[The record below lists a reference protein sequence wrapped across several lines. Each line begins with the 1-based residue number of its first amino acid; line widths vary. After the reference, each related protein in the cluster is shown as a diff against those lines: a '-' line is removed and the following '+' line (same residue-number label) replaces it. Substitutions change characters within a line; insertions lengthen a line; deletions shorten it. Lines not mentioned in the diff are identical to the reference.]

1 MEANELRQLSVE
13 ELKGRVKQFKEELV
27 RSRFKVQ
34 TAETRDTSVSKKTK
48 ADIARVLTVL
58 SEKARGVEVPVK
70 KVEDKPVKKAAKS
83 AKGSK

>member
-34 TAETRDTSVSKKTK
+34 TAESRDTSIARKTK
-48 ADIARVLTVL
+48 TNIARVLTVL
-58 SEKARGVEVPVK
+58 AEKARGVEIPVK
-70 KVEDKPVKKAAKS
+70 KVEDKPVKNPAKS